1 MKKVHALDH
10 AVEQQ
15 FKNNIIPNKKI
26 LLTNAPGIGSLSEFI
41 DILSLI
47 QKEYFLQTVEIGSI
61 ADNNRN
67 RSAKLQ
73 GELAVLE
80 LDYDY
85 NFEKFYIKIIHN
97 KDKETEVKDLFN
109 RIKTI
114 VENPKQY
121 L

>member
-1 MKKVHALDH
+1 MKRVPVIGQ
-10 AVEQQ
+10 AVKQQ
-15 FKNNIIPNKKI
+15 LKNGNIPNKKI
-26 LLTNAPGIGSLSEFI
+26 LLTNAPGIGALSEFI
-41 DILSLI
+41 DMLSLI
-47 QKEYFLQTVEIGSI
+47 QKEYFLQTVEIGEI
-61 ADNNRN
+61 TDDNRN
-67 RSAKLQ
+67 MSAKLQ

-97 KDKETEVKDLFN
+97 KDKETEVKDLFD